1 MSNLTIGITTGIK
14 NVEMS
19 AGEIPCAVLNIEFI
33 KLCNKFNAQVVI
45 IPPQFNKPDFSLK
58 GIDGKNVHLITPV
71 LSRIITSTIIATGV
85 HTCVL

>member
-14 NVEMS
+14 NVQMS

-45 IPPQFNKPDFSLK
+45 IPPQFNSPDFSLK
-58 GIDGKNVHLITPV
+58 GIDGLVVTGGGDIDPV
-71 LSRIITSTIIATGV
+71 SYTHMTLPTKRIV
-85 HTCVL
+85 